1 MKNAKLFAAAS
12 VAALMA
18 GAANA
23 QLAIEQDNPAGAT
36 ITAPY
41 SIAEEVDFPVAALA
55 GDLDAGLGVAVL
67 TQGVI
72 PPGQN
77 IFLTL
82 NITNATLTANLD
94 GSEIDAGITGAVV
107 DDGGSIGDSF
117 VRYLITTDTLDSS
130 NFLGLDGININ
141 LPIEMSGC
149 GDVTVSVT
157 EFATESG
164 GTPIEGGTASLA
176 APAITCDEAF
186 VTTLV
191 PDADTTVLDFAGGFT
206 NFVVAAP
213 DTGTTAVLGEYDL
226 VVDTTVN
233 VDLANNSLTPDV
245 GTPADPSMVL
255 GFESSVDFVDANG
268 VVNGTA
274 APGVGTLFDAGPT
287 AVASNSVPLVGTPDA
302 TAAIEDGTFSIL
314 IDGSTS
320 IEAQTVSVSGAIIDL
335 DDAGHSLQDTD
346 PFNSADVEDLRL
358 NGQYFGPFDW
368 VSDGT
373 KLVNTIF
380 RVTGLDGLSD
390 IPAQVIVNNARNGA
404 ATEGVFPF
412 TLLASD
418 VEGSEIRLNSDQLE
432 AIAGQFGTADISLV
446 FSTDLD
452 LDVDRLLA
460 GPSQAVVVPF
470 GDGANLDGL
479 GDQSP
484 TTPTS
489 PDNDDQGNF

>member
-23 QLAIEQDNPAGAT
+23 QLAIEQDSPVGAS

-67 TQGVI
+67 TEGVI

-82 NITNATLTANLD
+82 NITNATLTANLN

-107 DDGGSIGDSF
+107 DAGGAVGDSF
-117 VRYLITTDTLDSS
+117 VRYLITTDNIDLSTGDATR
-130 NFLGLDGININ
+130 DGINVN
-141 LPIEMSGC
+141 LPIEMSSC

-186 VTTLV
+186 VATLA
-191 PDADTTVLDFAGGFT
+191 PDADTTVLDFTGGFT
-206 NFVVAAP
+206 NFVVAGP
-213 DTGTTAVLGEYDL
+213 DTITTAILGEYDL
-226 VVDTTVN
+226 AVDTTVN
-233 VDLANNSLTPDV
+233 VDLA
-245 GTPADPSMVL
+245 GTNADPAMVL
-255 GFESSVDFVDANG
+255 GFENSVDFVDADG
-268 VVNGTA
+268 IDDGTA
-274 APGVGTLFDAGPT
+274 ATVLGTLFAAGPT
-287 AVASNSVPLVGTPDA
+287 AVASDSIALAGTTDA
-302 TAAIEDGTFSIL
+302 TLAVESGTFEIA
-314 IDGSTS
+314 IDGVTS
-320 IEAQTVSVSGAIIDL
+320 IEAQTVSVSGAVIDL
-335 DDAGHSLQDTD
+335 DDSGFSLQDTD

-404 ATEGVFPF
+404 ASEGVFPF

-418 VEGSEIRLNSDQLE
+418 VEGSEVRLNSDRLE
-432 AIAGQFGTADISLV
+432 AIAGQFGTADISLI

-470 GDGANLDGL
+470 GDGANLDGS
-479 GDQSP
+479 GGQAA
-484 TTPTS
+484 TTPPTS
-489 PDNDDQGNF
+489 TNDDEGNY

>member
-12 VAALMA
+12 AAALMA

-23 QLAIEQDNPAGAT
+23 QLAIEQDSPAGAT

-82 NITNATLTANLD
+82 NLTNATLTANLD
-94 GSEIDAGITGAVV
+94 GSEIDLGITGAVV
-107 DDGGSIGDSF
+107 DDGGAIGDSF
-117 VRYLITTDTLDSS
+117 VRYLITTDNSDLSTGDASR
-130 NFLGLDGININ
+130 DGININ
-141 LPIEMSGC
+141 LPIEMSSC
-149 GDVTVSVT
+149 GDVTVSVS

-164 GTPIEGGTASLA
+164 STPIEGGTAALA
-176 APAITCDEAF
+176 VPAITCDEAF
-186 VTTLV
+186 VTTLA
-191 PDADTTVLDFAGGFT
+191 PDVDTTVLDFTGGFT
-206 NFVVAAP
+206 NFVVSAP
-213 DTGTTAVLGEYDL
+213 DTATTAVLGDYEL
-226 VVDTTVN
+226 TIDTAVN
-233 VDLANNSLTPDV
+233 VDLQ
-245 GTPADPSMVL
+245 GTNADPAMVL
-255 GFESSVDFVDANG
+255 GFESSVDFVDADG
-268 VVNGTA
+268 VDDGTA
-274 APGVGTLFDAGPT
+274 APVVGTLFDAGPT
-287 AVASNSVPLVGTPDA
+287 LVSGNSVPLVGTPDA
-302 TAAIEDGTFSIL
+302 TLASETGTFSIS
-314 IDGSTS
+314 IDGVTP
-320 IEAQTVSVSGAIIDL
+320 IAAQTVSVSGALIDL
-335 DDAGHSLQDTD
+335 DDSTFSLQDTD

-380 RVTGLDGLSD
+380 RVTGLDGVSD
-390 IPAQVIVNNARNGA
+390 IPAQVIVANARNGA
-404 ATEGVFPF
+404 ASEGVFPF
-412 TLLASD
+412 TILASD
-418 VEGSEIRLNSDQLE
+418 VEGSEVRLNSDALE

-470 GDGANLDGL
+470 GDGANLDGV
-479 GDQSP
+479 GGQSP
-484 TTPTS
+484 TTPPS
-489 PDNDDQGNF
+489 SDNDDDGNY